1 MPLVQG
7 GRGVGVALD
16 DAPSASVSTTGV
28 GVLVMPEAH
37 AVSAIYRRVRPRRAR
52 QEELAFLLTWATLL
66 QAGTPMALSLRR
78 LAEIAA
84 DRAFAA
90 SLIMLADG
98 VERGYPLG
106 AMLGAYLQLFPAWWG
121 GCIAIGESTGQLPR
135 VLVAMRQFLLERDA
149 LRRQFAEILLMPSV
163 TAGVAV
169 AALGIIL
176 SLVLPK
182 LIGCLGLVGVPLP
195 APLAWY
201 SRSGGWL
208 WTVGVTTLCVGILSG
223 LVTYRYAAR
232 VSWARRRL
240 DHLRLQV
247 PIFGPLMRKYEL
259 LRFLHGLKLMVGEGA
274 SLPRGIETV
283 GQSSTNVI
291 IHDATARIAHQ
302 LEHGVPLAEAL
313 GELPIMLPEAA
324 QITAVGWMSGRLEPM
339 LERYLVRL
347 EQGIQD
353 DGRAAVT
360 AISHAALMLLAT
372 VVATITLLFYGTL
385 FLSLAR
391 LLLA

>member
-1 MPLVQG
+1 
-7 GRGVGVALD
+7 VALD
-16 DAPSASVSTTGV
+16 DAPPASLSMTGV
-28 GVLVMPEAH
+28 GVLMVPEIQAI
-37 AVSAIYRRVRPRRAR
+37 SAIYRRVSPRQAR
-52 QEELAFLLTWATLL
+52 REELSFLMAWATLL

-90 SLIMLADG
+90 SLTMLADG
-98 VERGYPLG
+98 VERGYPIG
-106 AMLGAYLQLFPAWWG
+106 AMLGAYPQLFPVWWE
-121 GCIAIGESTGQLPR
+121 GCIALGESTGQLPR
-135 VLVAMRQFLLERDA
+135 VLLAMRRFLLERDA
-149 LRRQFAEILLMPSV
+149 LRRQFSEILLLPSI

-169 AALGIIL
+169 AALGVIF

-182 LIGCLGLVGVPLP
+182 LIECLGLAGVPLP

-201 SRSGGWL
+201 SRSGEGL
-208 WTVGVTTLCVGILSG
+208 WAAGVTTFSVGILWG
-223 LVTYRYAAR
+223 LLAYRYASRASG
-232 VSWARRRL
+232 VRRWL
-240 DHLRLQV
+240 DHLRLRI
-247 PIFGPLMRKYEL
+247 PIFGLLVRKYEL

-274 SLPRGIETV
+274 SLPCGIETV
-283 GQSSTNVI
+283 GKSSSNVI
-291 IHDATARIAHQ
+291 LHDATARIAHQ

-324 QITAVGWMSGRLEPM
+324 QITAVGWMSGQLESM

-347 EQGIQD
+347 EQSIQED
-353 DGRAAVT
+353 SRAAV
-360 AISHAALMLLAT
+360 AKISHAAFMLLAI